1 MPRGGIMVTVI
12 NIQKQFKT
20 GLVKTAKGKIF
31 PVKLHDS
38 VINKIKENDT
48 VELSKSQVS
57 GDWLITEV
65 KA

>member
-1 MPRGGIMVTVI
+1 MAIVI
-12 NIQKQFKT
+12 NLQKQFRT

-38 VINKIKENDT
+38 VIKNIKENDT
-48 VELSKSQVS
+48 VELKKSPVS

>member
-1 MPRGGIMVTVI
+1 MAIVV

-38 VINKIKENDT
+38 VMNKIKENDA
-48 VELSKSQVS
+48 VELKKSQVS
-57 GDWLITEV
+57 GDWLITGV
-65 KA
+65 KI